1 MREGGS
7 KVIGR
12 KKKGKQQRIKVK
24 NRMNKREKRNIEREE
39 RKRS

>member
-12 KKKGKQQRIKVK
+12 KKKEKQQRIKVK
-24 NRMNKREKRNIEREE
+24 NRWNKREKINIEREE